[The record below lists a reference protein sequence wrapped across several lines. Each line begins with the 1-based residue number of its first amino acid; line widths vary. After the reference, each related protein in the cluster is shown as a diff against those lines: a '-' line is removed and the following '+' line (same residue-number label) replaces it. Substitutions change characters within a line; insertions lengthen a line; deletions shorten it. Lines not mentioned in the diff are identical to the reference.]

1 MDNLLCVGSV
11 DCLVDRRSV
20 LLGGSVVL
28 TSALAGCASDGD
40 DGDDEY
46 QDADEN
52 GDDANGGDENGDDG
66 NGEDDLDEDEVEN
79 REEGEDVLE
88 FGDLEVLE
96 HELVVEENEF
106 GDDVTV
112 EGVVENTGEE
122 MFDYV
127 EVGVR
132 IYNPDGHQLDRYMTN
147 TQDLD
152 GDQTWAFEI
161 MVLEDAEEVDEYD
174 IGVSGSQY

>member
-1 MDNLLCVGSV
+1 M
-11 DCLVDRRSV
+11 DRRSV

-28 TSALAGCASDGD
+28 TSVLAGCASDGD
-40 DGDDEY
+40 NGDDEY
-46 QDADEN
+46 QNGDEN
-52 GDDANGGDENGDDG
+52 GDDENGDDDANGGDDADDD
-66 NGEDDLDEDEVEN
+66 ELDEEDVED

-96 HELVVEENEF
+96 HELVVEEDEF
-106 GDDVTV
+106 SDDIAV
-112 EGVVENTGEE
+112 EGIVENTGEE

-132 IYNPDGHQLDRYMTN
+132 IYDPDGHQLDRYMTN

-161 MVLEDAEEVDEYD
+161 MVLEDAEDVDEYD

>member
-1 MDNLLCVGSV
+1 M
-11 DCLVDRRSV
+11 DRRNV

-28 TSALAGCASDGD
+28 TSVLAGCASDGD

-52 GDDANGGDENGDDG
+52 GDDANGGDENGDDA
-66 NGEDDLDEDEVEN
+66 NEDELDEEEVEN

-161 MVLEDAEEVDEYD
+161 MVLEDAEDVDEYD